1 MPLFKIKYLQ
11 AFPLRTLSLY
21 MLRLVIPGYKVLQ
34 LAHLLTDYNGT
45 VAVDGKL
52 VPGVA
57 ARLATLAQH
66 LQIHIIT
73 ADTFG
78 LVEQQVTGL
87 PCQVVVIGPED
98 QAGAK
103 LQYIQALGPEQTVAL
118 GNGRNDHLM
127 VQAAGLGIAI
137 LMAEGAASKTIQAAD
152 VLTPSILDALDLT
165 VDRNP
170 ALLSSCSSQF

>member
-1 MPLFKIKYLQ
+1 
-11 AFPLRTLSLY
+11 
-21 MLRLVIPGYKVLQ
+21 MLRIAIPGYQVLQ
-34 LAHLLTDYNGT
+34 LAHLVTDYNGT

-52 VPGVA
+52 VSGVGP
-57 ARLATLAQH
+57 RLTTLAQH

-78 LVEQQVTGL
+78 LVQQQVTGL

-103 LQYIQALGPEQTVAL
+103 LRYVQALGAEQTVAL

-127 VQAAGLGIAI
+127 LQAAGLGIAV
-137 LMAEGAASKTIQAAD
+137 LLAEGAASKTILAAD
-152 VLTPSILDALDLT
+152 VLTPSILDALDLLL
-165 VDRNP
+165 NP
-170 ALLSSCSSQF
+170 LRLTATLRS